1 MYFLSSDF
9 RAIELLP
16 GARQGELSQKTF
28 LLSYIKTEERVM
40 HVNLGKTH
48 KVLQFIFEEQFS
60 WLALMGYITSL
71 QTHTQQHSLIY
82 STSYF
87 KAVETH

>member
-1 MYFLSSDF
+1 
-9 RAIELLP
+9 
-16 GARQGELSQKTF
+16 
-28 LLSYIKTEERVM
+28 M

-60 WLALMGYITSL
+60 WLALMDYITSL